1 MQVNGKKIEIDTTE
15 LKRYGNAFD
24 VAERKELIAEMLQL
38 LRQQSE
44 LTQSEV
50 ANYIGIKAG
59 TYSTYEN
66 GTREAP
72 AEIIVRLSKLYNIPT
87 DMILQVERV
96 DKSDFVTKKQ
106 FEDFKSDIDEL
117 REIAFDKDNQLNSE
131 MSELLK
137 NLTDVFSNVG
147 DAIKELSDNAKSSQ
161 K

>member
-1 MQVNGKKIEIDTTE
+1 MKVNGKKIEIDTTE
-15 LKRYGNAFD
+15 LDRYENAFD
-24 VAERKELIAEMLQL
+24 VSERKELIAEMLQL

-87 DMILQVERV
+87 DFILQIDRV

-117 REIAFDKDNQLNSE
+117 RAIALDKDNQLNPE

-147 DAIKELSDNAKSSQ
+147 DAIKELSDNAKASH